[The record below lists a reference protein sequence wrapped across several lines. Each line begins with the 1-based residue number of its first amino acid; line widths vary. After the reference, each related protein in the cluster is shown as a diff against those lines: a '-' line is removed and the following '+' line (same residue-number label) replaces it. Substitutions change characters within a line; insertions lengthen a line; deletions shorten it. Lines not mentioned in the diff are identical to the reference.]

1 MRDLLR
7 NHLRKESTEPVRQ
20 SATHEAETDEEKM
33 LGSARNA
40 LEAGDK
46 ARAIELC
53 NSILLQSPNNI
64 AAKEL
69 LVYVLLTQ
77 NDRERAERLLKEM
90 LETDATPYAYKNLA
104 KLMRVQGRVQQAREL
119 IETALELYPEDLGI
133 ADAAAGIY
141 WHMGQYEEECKLRA
155 RILYLSPSPT
165 IAMCEQWLQAKI
177 ASSSGIPGKRIFLQE
192 IRHITKLV
200 AGIAQDDPQAAQ
212 RYAETL
218 YGIEQMA
225 QEAASLIDQVRSLEP
240 GAPGRPLEVYEWQ
253 SVELYCREKGWRYA
267 EAAPLYRRKGA
278 EIIPFIAELRKATV
292 LPNLQW
298 LPLISQDRV
307 SFRRYAERRL
317 RTRREDPASPAYA
330 IGKAGML
337 IEEPGEPAISVPE
350 GILLGG
356 AGHSHFHNLVEVFGR
371 LAVAERFPEY
381 AQLPLIID
389 SRSAQDHAELFGL
402 LGVAPERIIPVPLA
416 SPIRVDRLIAPSPP
430 NRGGSIVHPMLAQW
444 YRAKF
449 PARHPRSS
457 AKRLF
462 LVQGDGLQCR
472 IVNGRELF
480 EALESLGFAIVSLE
494 TLSLAEQIG
503 LFDGTEIVVGPAGN
517 AMTNLLFMPP
527 GATAVVL
534 YNQSLLA
541 SRGDLYYDALA
552 EACGLQHVAIGCGS
566 ELNAENPLVDAD
578 IRAPIEEVVAGV
590 ESVLSGRG

>member
-1 MRDLLR
+1 
-7 NHLRKESTEPVRQ
+7 
-20 SATHEAETDEEKM
+20 M
-33 LGSARNA
+33 LDIARSA
-40 LEAGDK
+40 LEVGDRI
-46 ARAIELC
+46 RAIELC
-53 NSILLQSPNNI
+53 ESILSQSPNNV

-69 LVYVLLTQ
+69 LVYVLLVE

-119 IETALELYPEDLGI
+119 IETALEIYPEDLGI

-165 IAMCEQWLQAKI
+165 IAMCDQWLQAKI
-177 ASSSGIPGKRIFLQE
+177 ASSSEMPGKRIFLQE
-192 IRHITKLV
+192 VRRITKRV
-200 AGIAQDDPQAAQ
+200 ADIAQSDPQAAQ

-218 YGIEQMA
+218 YGIEQMV
-225 QEAASLIDQVRSLEP
+225 QEAKSLIELVRSFPP
-240 GAPGRPLEVYEWQ
+240 GTHSRPLEVYEWQ
-253 SVELYCREKGWRYA
+253 SVKLYCGKKGWRYA
-267 EAAPLYRRKGA
+267 EAAPPYRRVGT
-278 EIIPFIAELRKATV
+278 EIVPFIAELREATV
-292 LPNLQW
+292 MPNLQW
-298 LPLISQDRV
+298 LPLIRQDRV

-330 IGKAGML
+330 FGRAGML
-337 IEEPGEPAISVPE
+337 VEEPGEPATSLPE

-371 LAVAERFPEY
+371 LAVVERFPEY
-381 AQLPLIID
+381 AQLPLIVD
-389 SRSAQDHAELFGL
+389 SRSAKEQAEILEL
-402 LGVAPERIIPVPLA
+402 LGVAPERIIPVSP

-444 YRAKF
+444 YRTKF
-449 PARHPRSS
+449 SARHPCPP

-462 LVQGDGLQCR
+462 LAQGDGLQR
-472 IVNGRELF
+472 RLVNDRELF
-480 EALESLGFAIVSLE
+480 EALESLGFSIVSPE

-503 LFDGTEIVVGPAGN
+503 LFGGAEIVVGPAGN

-527 GATAVVL
+527 GASAVVL

-552 EACGLQHVAIGCGS
+552 EACGLKHVAIGCGS

-578 IRAPIEEVVAGV
+578 IRAPIDEVVAGV
-590 ESVLSGRG
+590 KSVLSVRG